1 MNIYLL
7 KTVGKWLS
15 FMVLSLSSL
24 IDGNY
29 YHEKNVSVNNL
40 NNEKNKS
47 VIHNVTK
54 YNTEVIYDHS
64 KPSDYEKVITE
75 GQDGISYFD
84 GKEEKVIK
92 PVINKVVEK
101 GYGDFVGRITGY
113 GPDCEGCSGYGNVS
127 CSTKNGGKHSLLNDG
142 IYYNDEEFGSVRI
155 LAASLDGFPCGTIVE
170 VSKDSTKFLGV
181 VLDTGGSMRN
191 AWSKGE
197 VWMDLAYSSQ
207 HDARYNGII
216 SGRNINYKVKRWGW

>member
-15 FMVLSLSSL
+15 FMILSLSSFL
-24 IDGNY
+24 GTNNY
-29 YHEKNVSVNNL
+29 QEKNTIVNNL
-40 NNEKNKS
+40 NDTKNQNIVHK
-47 VIHNVTK
+47 VVE
-54 YNTEVIYDHS
+54 YDTEIIYDYS

-75 GQDGISYFD
+75 GQNGISYFD
-84 GKEEKVIK
+84 GKKEVVIQN
-92 PVINKVVEK
+92 VINKVVEK

-113 GPDCEGCSGYGNVS
+113 GPDCEGCSGYGNLS
-127 CSTKNGGKHSLLNDG
+127 CRTKSGSKHSLLNDG
-142 IYYNDEEFGSVRI
+142 IYYNDEEYGSVRI

-181 VLDTGGSMRN
+181 VLDTGGSMRD

-207 HDARYNGII
+207 HEARYNGII
-216 SGRNINYKVKRWGW
+216 SGKNINYKIKRWGW